1 MRPMRLLILAPV
13 LLLLA
18 GCASTFEAQVTRFH
32 KLERPS
38 GQTIKIVPQD
48 DRKLGSL
55 EFQTYASMIA
65 PELEKL
71 GYKVVGPTASS
82 DLDARIDYAVAD
94 GNTVVRS
101 FPTLEPTWNYGYYY
115 PWGPWYGFHSHDR
128 DVRSYIVYPRR
139 LDLQIVRADLKPTD
153 PNWMVY
159 EGHAVS
165 RGLSDRLADVMPLLI
180 QALFTNF
187 PGESGATNEVDIKL
201 N

>member
-1 MRPMRLLILAPV
+1 MRSMRLLILAPV
-13 LLLLA
+13 LLFLA

-32 KLERPS
+32 KLERPA

-48 DRKLGSL
+48 DRKVGSL

-71 GYKVVGPTASS
+71 GYKVVAPTAAS
-82 DLDARIDYAVAD
+82 DLVARIDYGVAD

-101 FPTLEPTWNYGYYY
+101 DPTHIGWGYGYYR
-115 PWGPWYGFHSHDR
+115 PWYGPWYDFGVYDR
-128 DVRSYIVYPRR
+128 RIDSYIVFPRH
-139 LDLQIVRADLKPTD
+139 LDLQIVRGDLKPTD

-159 EGHAVS
+159 EGHVTS
-165 RGLSDRLADVMPLLI
+165 RGRSDKLPDVMPLLI

>member
-1 MRPMRLLILAPV
+1 MRLLILAPV
-13 LLLLA
+13 LLLLLA
-18 GCASTFEAQVTRFH
+18 GCASTFRADVTRFH

-38 GQTIKIVPQD
+38 GQTIKIMPQD

-71 GYKVVGPTASS
+71 GYKVVAPSADS
-82 DLDARIDYAVAD
+82 DLIARVDYAVSD

-101 FPTLEPTWNYGYYY
+101 YPSMYPTWYYDYYY
-115 PWGPWYGFHSHDR
+115 PWASPWYGFHARDR
-128 DVRSYIVYPRR
+128 DIRSYIVYPRR

-159 EGHAVS
+159 EGHVVS
-165 RGLSDRLADVMPLLI
+165 QGRSDNLPDVMPLLI

-201 N
+201 D